1 MYEEFDMFA
10 SLRKLFASVVHCV
23 SFFSGLSTNLCSA
36 VVRELILKDMLLTYM
51 CNIAGFARRELHI
64 CLTAALGKYVIRQP
78 RWSVCHRPDMNQK
91 STWPQNARPKLRKN
105 AAM

>member
-51 CNIAGFARRELHI
+51 CNIAVL
-64 CLTAALGKYVIRQP
+64 
-78 RWSVCHRPDMNQK
+78 S
-91 STWPQNARPKLRKN
+91 
-105 AAM
+105 